1 MNAAVLNPMWP
12 LKSVMEQLDR
22 EFGKPVPL
30 SEADKAAN
38 TDADKEAAERDQLR
52 AEYVARRRVELVGRY
67 WRDDE
72 KVDEAF
78 AYAAERVSVGMRV
91 AFRNDDIAELG
102 RMVKARMGLY
112 MHDQAAADAECDGFN
127 VFPVL
132 P

>member
-1 MNAAVLNPMWP
+1 MNVAVNPLQPALDLLREMFPEPKP
-12 LKSVMEQLDR
+12 LTVAERQQI
-22 EFGKPVPL
+22 
-30 SEADKAAN
+30 A
-38 TDADKEAAERDQLR
+38 DADKEAAERDQLR
-52 AEYVARRRVELVGRY
+52 AEYVAKRRVELVGRY

-91 AFRNDDIAELG
+91 AFRNDDTAELG

-112 MHDQAAADAECDGFN
+112 MHDQATADAEVEGYN
-127 VFPVL
+127 LFPVA